1 MIHKKLA
8 EITRRISERS
18 RGSRE
23 TYLEM
28 LAASKSQRPDR
39 STMGCANLAH
49 AYAGFSPSEKLR
61 ITAVPRENLAIVTAY
76 NDMLSAHKPYE
87 HYPAMIRSVAARL
100 GVTAQVAGG
109 VPAMCDGVTQGYE
122 GMEMSLFSRDVIALS
137 TALALSHN
145 VYDGGLLLGVCDKI
159 VPGLLIG
166 ALQFGHLPFCFV
178 PAGPM
183 PSGLSNSEK
192 SKVRQQYAEGL
203 VSREVLLEAERAA
216 YHGEGTCTFYG
227 TANSNQLLLEFMGL
241 QLSGSSFVPP
251 GTALREALTAKAVEQ
266 LVSVIRARRSEG
278 TIGHLVNEKTIVNAA
293 VGLLASGGSTNH
305 TIHLVAIARSAG
317 ILVTWDDFSA
327 LSDIV
332 PLMAKVYPIGSADI
346 NHFHAAGGTPFMMRS
361 LLQHGLLH
369 EDVETVMGPGLT
381 DFCREPSLDGATL
394 QWRRPPSVST
404 DPSVLRDAGDPF
416 ALTGGIRCLSGNI
429 GTAVSKVSAVDPSNY
444 RIVAPAVVVDSQR
457 ALQDLF
463 DADLLDRDFVA
474 VVRFQGPKA
483 NGMPELHK
491 LTTILSVLQN
501 RGHRVA
507 LVTDGR
513 MSGASGKIPAA
524 IHVTPEALDQG
535 PISRIVDGDL
545 IELDLSVGLLRIVDE
560 STQWANRPGAEAPA
574 QASTFGRGLFGFF
587 REQISGADMGA
598 TPFGSLHD
606 SKH

>member
-1 MIHKKLA
+1 MTHKKLL
-8 EITRRISERS
+8 EITDRLSKRSQSS
-18 RGSRE
+18 RGS
-23 TYLEM
+23 YLEM
-28 LAASKSQRPDR
+28 LSAANRQRPNR
-39 STMGCANLAH
+39 STMSCANLAH
-49 AYAGFSPSEKLR
+49 AYAGFSPTEKLR
-61 ITAVPRENLAIVTAY
+61 VASVPPENLAVVTAY

-87 HYPAMIRSVAARL
+87 HYPAIIRREAARL

-122 GMEMSLFSRDVIALS
+122 GMELSLFSRDVITLS
-137 TALALSHN
+137 TAVALSHN

-192 SKVRQQYAEGL
+192 SRVRQQYAQGL
-203 VSREVLLEAERAA
+203 VSRETLLEAERAA

-251 GTALREALTAKAVEQ
+251 GTALRDALTAKAVEQ
-266 LVSVIRARRSEG
+266 LVAVIRAKRPEG
-278 TIGHLVNEKTIVNAA
+278 AIGHLVNEKTIVNAA

-317 ILVTWDDFSA
+317 ILLTWDDFSA

-332 PLMAKVYPIGSADI
+332 PLIAKVYPNGSADI

-361 LLQHGLLH
+361 LLQQGLLH
-369 EDVETVMGPGLT
+369 DDVETILGPGLT
-381 DFCREPSLDGATL
+381 DFCCEPQLDGARL
-394 QWRRPPSVST
+394 QWRQPPLVSAE
-404 DPSVLRDAGDPF
+404 PSILRDALDPF
-416 ALTGGIRCLSGNI
+416 ETTGGIRCLSGNL
-429 GTAVSKVSAVDPSNY
+429 GTAVSKVSAVDPSAY
-444 RIVAPAVVVDSQR
+444 RVVAPAVVVDSQR

-463 DADLLDRDFVA
+463 DAGRLDRDFVA

-491 LTTILSVLQN
+491 LTTILSVLQD

-524 IHVTPEALDQG
+524 IHVTPEAQDQG
-535 PISRIVDGDL
+535 PISKILDEDL
-545 IELDLSVGLLRIVDE
+545 IELDLLGGVLRIVDE
-560 STQWANRPGAEAPA
+560 TSVWSDRPAANAPA
-574 QASTFGRGLFGFF
+574 QALTFGRGLFGFF
-587 REQISGADMGA
+587 RDQISGADSGA
-598 TPFGSLHD
+598 TPFGLPYD
-606 SKH
+606 SKR

>member
-1 MIHKKLA
+1 MTHKKLV
-8 EITRRISERS
+8 EITERITARS
-18 RGSRE
+18 RTMRAA
-23 TYLEM
+23 YVDM
-28 LAASKSQRPDR
+28 LVASGRQRPNR

-49 AYAGFSPSEKLR
+49 AYAGLATADKIR
-61 ITAVPRENLAIVTAY
+61 ITATPPANLAVVTAY

-87 HYPAMIRSVAARL
+87 HYPALIRREAGRL

-122 GMEMSLFSRDVIALS
+122 GMELSLFSRDVIALS
-137 TALALSHN
+137 TAVALSHN

-192 SKVRQQYAEGL
+192 SKIRQQYAQGL
-203 VSREVLLEAERAA
+203 VSREALLEAERAA

-241 QLSGSSFVPP
+241 QLPGSSFVAP
-251 GTALREALTAKAVEQ
+251 GTPLREALTIRAVER
-266 LVSVIRARRSEG
+266 LVEL
-278 TIGHLVNEKTIVNAA
+278 IGLDRPEVGLGHVVTEKTIVNAI

-317 ILVTWDDFSA
+317 IHLTWEDFSA

-332 PLMAKVYPIGSADI
+332 PLIAKVYPNGAADI
-346 NHFHAAGGTPFMMRS
+346 NHFHAAGGVPFMMQS
-361 LLQHGLLH
+361 LLAEGLLH
-369 EDVETVMGPGLT
+369 DDVQTILGAGLA
-381 DFCREPSLDGATL
+381 DFCQEPWLEGGLLKSRSAPT
-394 QWRRPPSVST
+394 RPVEPT
-404 DPSVLRDAGDPF
+404 VLRSAADPF
-416 ALTGGIRCLSGNI
+416 EPTGGIRCLTGNM
-429 GTAVSKVSAVDPSNY
+429 GAAVSKISAVDPAWF
-444 RIVAPAVVVDSQR
+444 RVVAPAVVVDSQQ
-457 ALQDLF
+457 ALQKRF
-463 DADLLDRDFVA
+463 DAGELDRDFVA

-491 LTTILSVLQN
+491 LTTILSVLQD
-501 RGHRVA
+501 RGYRVA

-524 IHVTPEALDQG
+524 IHVTPEAQDQG
-535 PISRIVDGDL
+535 PIARIVDGDL
-545 IELDLSVGLLRIVDE
+545 IEVDLANGVLRVVSDTEAWKERPAAPCPPE
-560 STQWANRPGAEAPA
+560 SM
-574 QASTFGRGLFGFF
+574 TFGRGLFEFF
-587 REQISGADMGA
+587 RQQVSGAEEGA
-598 TPFGSLHD
+598 APFWGSAQR
-606 SKH
+606 